1 MILILICLLY
11 ILLFFGGDVIL
22 TVTGHKR
29 FIIDIIVGLC
39 TLSLLI
45 TGSFYIVARIILQT
59 NIDTIKELANHDKK
73 VLLNT
78 LDDYW
83 SFFNYIPLTIDN
95 SAEISDEQIFKTLE
109 AVNSMSPDSKTFI
122 YNENND
128 IYSSDNKILKDD
140 KIYNIVKKYNDSFA
154 IYYNDSLLDDLIENE
169 YLIIGRK
176 FDEFYINNIK
186 FDYVFTVFQ
195 IDSLD
200 NEFIIDS
207 FNGKGFSS
215 LIDKNGSYIVNIK
228 KNRELGYYYN
238 FYDNLGFNDY
248 KLQKLKYNIDNNS
261 DGVSFITTIDGVNY
275 IVYIVK
281 LDGTDWNFVSQV
293 PSSAFSKLT
302 LKIVII
308 PVLFWLFV
316 ILILIGVLLNKF
328 KNIKL
333 KEKQDADY
341 RNSLSAAL
349 ESANIA
355 NKAKTDFL
363 NSMSHDIRTPMNA
376 IIGYTSLAIKHIDD
390 TKLTYNYL
398 NKINDSSEHLLNLI
412 NDILDMSRIESG
424 SVTLNL
430 DSCCLD
436 DIITSVYTIVS
447 NGAEDKGI
455 SLKVNSN
462 YINKYV
468 ICDNVRLSQIL
479 VNILSNAIK
488 YTNKYGKVTF
498 DINENEDVYTFI
510 VVDNGIGM
518 DDEFVK
524 TIFEPFTREKNNQT
538 RLVQGSG
545 LGMSIAKNIVEKMN
559 GSIKCQSEK
568 GVGTKFIVTI
578 PLAKANLNLKN
589 EVVDSILEASLNG
602 INILVVEDNPLNQ
615 EITKTILEDE
625 KANVIIANNGFECLE
640 LIKNKNLDIILM
652 DIQMPEMDGYE
663 ATRRIRELDDP
674 YFKDILIVAMSA
686 NAFTDDN
693 KKALDVGMNG
703 YITKPI
709 KLDKLVSYLKFV
721 LSSKKG

>member
-1 MILILICLLY
+1 MTVTGRKRLIIDIVVGLC
-11 ILLFFGGDVIL
+11 ILLF
-22 TVTGHKR
+22 
-29 FIIDIIVGLC
+29 
-39 TLSLLI
+39 LI
-45 TGSFYIVARIILQT
+45 NGSFHIVTRIILET

-83 SFFNYIPLTIDN
+83 CFFNFIPLSIDN
-95 SAEISDEQIFKTLE
+95 SVETSNEQIFNTLE

-122 YNENND
+122 CNENND
-128 IYSSDNKILKDD
+128 IYTSDNKILKDD
-140 KIYNIVKKYNDSFA
+140 NINNIIKKYNDKFA
-154 IYYNDSLLDDLIENE
+154 IYYNDSLFDDLNDSE

-186 FDYVFTVFQ
+186 FDYVFTIFQ

-207 FNGKGFSS
+207 FNGEGFSS
-215 LIDKNGSYIVNIK
+215 LIDKNGSYIVNV
-228 KNRELGYYYN
+228 NRNEGQDVHEN
-238 FYDNLGFNDY
+238 FYECLNFNDY

-261 DGVSFITTIDGVNY
+261 DGVSFNTTINGVKY

-293 PSSAFSKLT
+293 PSQAFSKLT
-302 LKIVII
+302 LKLVII

-316 ILILIGVLLNKF
+316 IFILIGVLLNKF
-328 KNIKL
+328 KSIKS
-333 KEKQDADY
+333 KEKQDAEY
-341 RNSLSAAL
+341 RNSLSSAL

-455 SLKVNSN
+455 NLTVNSN
-462 YINKYV
+462 YLEKYV
-468 ICDNVRLSQIL
+468 ICDKVRLSQIL

-488 YTNKYGKVTF
+488 YTNKFGKVTF
-498 DINENEDVYTFI
+498 DINENNGVYTFI
-510 VVDNGIGM
+510 VEDDGIGM

-545 LGMSIAKNIVEKMN
+545 LGMSIAKSIVEKMS
-559 GSIKCQSEK
+559 GSIKCQSKK

-589 EVVDSILEASLNG
+589 EVEVDNVETSLKG
-602 INILVVEDNPLNQ
+602 INILLVEDNPLNQ

-625 KANVIIANNGFECLE
+625 QANVIIANNGFECLE

-674 YFKDILIVAMSA
+674 YFKNVLIVAMSA

-721 LSSKKG
+721 LSSKKS